1 MARRKRRKYPSEINT
16 RLIRIN
22 LPSYQLLMGISKAR
36 DITVAEA
43 FDLVI
48 NLKLRENRVTVSP
61 SAKIA
66 MAITQAHL
74 ATPITAIATNGSK
87 AAAFG
92 INPKGAKYE

>member
-22 LPSYQLLMGISKAR
+22 LLSYELLMGISKAR
-36 DITVAEA
+36 GITVAEA

-48 NLKLRENRVTVSP
+48 NLKFRQKQVAVSP
-61 SAKIA
+61 RIKIPVSTNTTYRAIPKIA
-66 MAITQAHL
+66 M
-74 ATPITAIATNGSK
+74 ATNGSK

-92 INPKGAKYE
+92 INPKGARHE

>member
-22 LPSYQLLMGISKAR
+22 LLSYELLMGISKAR

-61 SAKIA
+61 HVQIPIAITTAYRAIPKIA
-66 MAITQAHL
+66 M
-74 ATPITAIATNGSK
+74 ATNGSK

-92 INPKGAKYE
+92 INPKGVKHE